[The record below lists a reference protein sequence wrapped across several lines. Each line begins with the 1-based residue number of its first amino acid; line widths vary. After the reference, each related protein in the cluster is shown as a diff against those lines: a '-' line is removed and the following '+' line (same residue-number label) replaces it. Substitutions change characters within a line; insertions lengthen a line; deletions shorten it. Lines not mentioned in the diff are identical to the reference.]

1 MNSKADVLYAS
12 QCILGES
19 PLWHS
24 ERKSCF
30 WVDIE
35 NGILYEYNWIKQ
47 TTRDWKFNYR
57 LTLVLQGK
65 GNQLI
70 LALDAKIARFDLETE
85 QIEWLVD
92 VDRDSKIRCNDG
104 ACDSQGRLWV
114 GTMHLEQKHG
124 AGALYCIENNL
135 KVHKKLSNTT
145 ISNGIAWSLDNKR
158 LYFIDSP
165 TQTVQSFIFEQKTGE
180 IIFEKNVIP
189 IPDEMGSPDGM
200 AIDEEGMLWIAQWG
214 GFGIYRWNPRNGNLI
229 EKIEVP
235 VPQVSS
241 CVFVGE
247 NLDYLLIT
255 TARENMKDEE
265 LKRYPKSGD
274 VFLVRV
280 GVRGVL
286 SNKCGF

>member
-1 MNSKADVLYAS
+1 MNRKADLLYAS

-19 PLWHS
+19 PLWHA

-35 NGILYEYNWIKQ
+35 NGILYEYNWLRK
-47 TTRDWKFNYR
+47 TTRSWEFNHR
-57 LTLVLQGK
+57 LTLVLQGEADK
-65 GNQLI
+65 LI

-85 QIEWLVD
+85 QLEWLLD
-92 VDRDSKIRCNDG
+92 VDTDSQIRCNDG

-114 GTMHLEQKHG
+114 GTMHLEQKHE
-124 AGALYCIENNL
+124 AGALFCIENNL
-135 KVHKKLSNTT
+135 KIHKKLSNTT

-180 IIFEKNVIP
+180 IIFEKNVIS
-189 IPDEMGSPDGM
+189 IPNEMGSPDGM

-214 GFGIYRWNPRNGNLI
+214 AFGLYRWNPDDGQLI
-229 EKIEVP
+229 DKIEVP

-241 CVFVGE
+241 CAFVGE

-255 TARENMKDEE
+255 TARENMKEE
-265 LKRYPKSGD
+265 DLKKYPKSGD
-274 VFLVRV
+274 IFLVKA
-280 GVRGVL
+280 GVKGVL
-286 SNKCGF
+286 PNKCLF